1 MKRLL
6 SWALAVAALAL
17 AAGCASVPSGEASQA
32 AQDLQALQ
40 AEPAATSP
48 ADPWERWNRKV
59 FAFNEA
65 LDEAVLAP
73 VARAW
78 RDHVPQLLRTGVSNF
93 FGNLGDVWSAVNHLL
108 QGKVGSG
115 AEMGM
120 RVLSNT
126 IFGLGGILDPAT
138 EMRLLRRSEDF
149 GQTLGV
155 WGLPPGPYLVLP
167 VLGPSSVRDAVG
179 VPLDRYASAPSV
191 YFDVNALAASALEL
205 VNVRAE
211 LLATTRLVDEV
222 ALDKYSFVRDAYLA
236 RRRDLVYDGA
246 PPLPTF
252 DDDFDDAPP
261 APSPPPAPPP
271 PPSRP

>member
-1 MKRLL
+1 MKPLL
-6 SWALAVAALAL
+6 RPMLAAAVLVL
-17 AAGCASVPSGEASQA
+17 AAGCAGVPAGAPLSAGAGAAAASH
-32 AQDLQALQ
+32 
-40 AEPAATSP
+40 P

-65 LDEAVLAP
+65 LDEAVLVP

-93 FGNLGDVWSAVNHLL
+93 FGNVGDVWSAVNHLL

-115 AEMGM
+115 MDMGM

-155 WGLPPGPYLVLP
+155 WGLPAGPYLVLP
-167 VLGPSSVRDAVG
+167 ILGPSSVRDAAG

-191 YFDVNALAASALEL
+191 YLDVNAYAASALEL
-205 VNVRAE
+205 VSVRAE
-211 LLATTRLVDEV
+211 LLATTRLVGEV
-222 ALDKYSFVRDAYLA
+222 ALDKYSFLRDGYLA

-246 PPLPTF
+246 APLEKF
-252 DDDFDDAPP
+252 EDDFDDAPP
-261 APSPPPAPPP
+261 EKGQ
-271 PPSRP
+271 